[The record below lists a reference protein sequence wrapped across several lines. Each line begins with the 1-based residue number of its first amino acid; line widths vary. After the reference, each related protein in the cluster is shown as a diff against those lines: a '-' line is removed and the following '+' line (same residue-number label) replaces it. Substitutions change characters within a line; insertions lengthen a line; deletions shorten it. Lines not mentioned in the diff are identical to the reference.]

1 SQKPGFLAEAEGR
14 ASGSQ
19 KPGFLPKSSVGCQ
32 KYRRNP
38 VSWMVGRASETGF
51 LHQIGREDAKIIA
64 ETRFLGQRGCDF

>member
-32 KYRRNP
+32 NCRRNP
-38 VSWMVGRASETGF
+38 VSWLR
-51 LHQIGREDAKIIA
+51 L
-64 ETRFLGQRGCDF
+64 RGARRGVRNRVSYPNLR